1 MRRTRRMVAGA
12 ALAIGL
18 GLTGCGSADPGNS
31 PGDDSVTDIEEEE
44 VGSPDQVDG
53 GEEDADS
60 VDKGTG
66 GIDDDDNTGGEE
78 DTPADDDADID
89 DETGTDG

>member
-1 MRRTRRMVAGA
+1 MRRTRRMAAGA

-18 GLTGCGSADPGNS
+18 GLTGCGETEQITNDDAGVTVEEFESEDP
-31 PGDDSVTDIEEEE
+31 
-44 VGSPDQVDG
+44 VDG
-53 GEEDADS
+53 GEEDADT

-78 DTPADDDADID
+78 DTPANDDADID